1 MAKSSRLVSGML
13 FGAAV
18 GVIAGL
24 LLAPKPGKETRK
36 VVVTRSGALRQKT
49 GEYVGTLRR
58 RMRGRRGAKA
68 VEESSDQHAGISG

>member
-1 MAKSSRLVSGML
+1 MAKGNKLIAGLVV
-13 FGAAV
+13 GAAV
-18 GVIAGL
+18 GAIAGL